1 MSWARI
7 HRGAL
12 LRVPEPSA
20 GRGTRLELR
29 APDPSCNPYLA
40 LAVMLKTGLDGVR
53 NQLLLPEP
61 ADENGDEPEVDA
73 DAANPLPAT
82 LGEALEELNWD
93 PVVREALG
101 QPIFERFLTAKEQEW
116 QAFGR
121 HISNWELS
129 RYLEGA

>member
-1 MSWARI
+1 M
-7 HRGAL
+7 
-12 LRVPEPSA
+12 LRVKIKPTRCRPRWVRRWRSST
-20 GRGTRLELR
+20 GT
-29 APDPSCNPYLA
+29 
-40 LAVMLKTGLDGVR
+40 
-53 NQLLLPEP
+53 
-61 ADENGDEPEVDA
+61 
-73 DAANPLPAT
+73 
-82 LGEALEELNWD
+82 

>member
-1 MSWARI
+1 
-7 HRGAL
+7 
-12 LRVPEPSA
+12 
-20 GRGTRLELR
+20 
-29 APDPSCNPYLA
+29 
-40 LAVMLKTGLDGVR
+40 MLKSGLDGIR
-53 NQLLLPEP
+53 NRL
-61 ADENGDEPEVDA
+61 
-73 DAANPLPAT
+73 PLPDPAEEHASELDAEGADVADPLPGT

-101 QPIFERFLTAKEQEW
+101 QPIFERFMTAKEQEW